1 MTSVVDDQPPE
12 EARRLEAFLGEW
24 LVEGTLRSGQSTSAI
39 SGLWRF
45 ERAIDGWGLV
55 GRMQTDIEGVGS
67 FEEHELIGFG
77 ANDQCVHMCSANRY
91 AIRDH
96 LGTWTREDQLTVRY
110 GGAEE
115 GRTVSEEITLDFE
128 APGRITA
135 RVFEEADGSDLTI
148 TTDLLLVRR
157 T

>member
-91 AIRDH
+91 AIRDIS
-96 LGTWTREDQLTVRY
+96 VR
-110 GGAEE
+110 GPA
-115 GRTVSEEITLDFE
+115 RISLRSDMR
-128 APGRITA
+128 APKKVERCPRRSRSIS
-135 RVFEEADGSDLTI
+135 RHPVGSPPGSS
-148 TTDLLLVRR
+148 RR
-157 T
+157 PMAAT

>member
-55 GRMQTDIEGVGS
+55 GRM
-67 FEEHELIGFG
+67 
-77 ANDQCVHMCSANRY
+77 
-91 AIRDH
+91 
-96 LGTWTREDQLTVRY
+96 
-110 GGAEE
+110 
-115 GRTVSEEITLDFE
+115 
-128 APGRITA
+128 
-135 RVFEEADGSDLTI
+135 
-148 TTDLLLVRR
+148 
-157 T
+157 